1 VAERSWRSAWRL
13 EVTAPWTTGRSRGG
27 ACTSTAW
34 SRVRRSFA
42 AFQREY
48 EVDDAMLARTRVA
61 IADAVAAGPLTRQQV
76 GEHLAGEGLPGEGF
90 ALGLVLTDAE
100 LEAVVCSGPLAG
112 NDHTYAPFAER
123 DVGMVLVDGQ
133 MVGGMRRTVTDTRA
147 RFDLQ
152 LFRTL
157 AADERVVLLEAAD
170 RYGRFLDREPVVTGL
185 DPSE

>member
-1 VAERSWRSAWRL
+1 
-13 EVTAPWTTGRSRGG
+13 
-27 ACTSTAW
+27 
-34 SRVRRSFA
+34 
-42 AFQREY
+42 
-48 EVDDAMLARTRVA
+48 
-61 IADAVAAGPLTRQQV
+61 
-76 GEHLAGEGLPGEGF
+76 
-90 ALGLVLTDAE
+90 
-100 LEAVVCSGPLAG
+100 
-112 NDHTYAPFAER
+112 
-123 DVGMVLVDGQ
+123 MVLVDGQ